1 MRPDL
6 QLDLYLS
13 LSTATVF
20 FVSYTVHATWH
31 DNLKGNRAVFITD
44 YIKVLVQFLQ
54 YIMIIGSV
62 FVPWPLFDV
71 QRWLGLFGILVTMGA
86 GQALSLDCWLYSY
99 FPNSKL
105 PIAIQ
110 RILVNYLAP
119 VSTLVFVVAVQ
130 VSLWALRRW
139 VVPLLRKQK
148 ESARVRQPF
157 LVLRKL
163 PVTIMVIVFYAYP
176 ILLRA
181 SSLAYASTS
190 R

>member
-6 QLDLYLS
+6 QLGLYLS
-13 LSTATVF
+13 LSTATVI

-105 PIAIQ
+105 PITIQ
-110 RILVNYLAP
+110 RILVH
-119 VSTLVFVVAVQ
+119 SG
-130 VSLWALRRW
+130 
-139 VVPLLRKQK
+139 
-148 ESARVRQPF
+148 ARVYLGLCRGGASF
-157 LVLRKL
+157 IVGVAAMGSASVAEAERERTRAAAL
-163 PVTIMVIVFYAYP
+163 PRISDAYYDTGTP
-176 ILLRA
+176 
-181 SSLAYASTS
+181 
-190 R
+190 